1 MNDGWVIAE
10 RSFHVEHLKAYEGL
24 FTLGSGYMHVRGSL
38 EEHIAGAPQNVTY
51 PRMPANVTSE
61 QFLQTKCRW
70 GTYVPGVFGHHP
82 LLNNEM
88 VNLPFFLGIVPIADG
103 ERLDLETSRVEEYRR
118 VLHLREATLTRQ
130 FIWRTASGKRIEVE
144 FSRFVDAV
152 RSHLCVQRL
161 RVTPDTDLNLTI
173 RSGIDADVRT
183 NGYDH
188 FAEVR
193 LTPAGNDGIDCVV
206 RTDAGDTVRIL
217 TRLLPAAA
225 AWRHEAAGRTAELVA
240 DMTLPAGRTF
250 TLEKRTAVTTSRDL
264 QPAEPEDL
272 LNRVQAVT
280 CDELHAGHASA
291 WEQRWRTCDVEIGGD
306 DSSQLA
312 MRASLFHLLRAH
324 VTGDCRVAID
334 AKGYA
339 GEAYWG
345 RYFWDTEMFLLPFFL
360 YTDPARARTLV
371 DYRVQSLD
379 GARRNAA
386 KYGYPGARYG
396 WESDAKGDD
405 CCPNWQYADH
415 EVHVTA
421 DVAYGLAH
429 YARATGDEDYLQGPA
444 AEVLVETARYWMARL
459 DQRDGDDY
467 LSLLGVM
474 GPDEYTP
481 ISSNNA
487 FTNAMVGVA
496 LFLAACYGRAGGA
509 TVEECEAFAAAA
521 DALPEPRSED
531 GTLVLQCEEFESLAE
546 PRFDEHWKD
555 RTRSFASQVSQERL
569 YRTKCLK
576 QADVLM
582 LMMLFPDNYTDEEV
596 RTAWNYYVP
605 YTTHDSSLSAGA
617 HAIVATRLGM
627 KDEAWRFWQMG
638 QGIDLDI
645 AHGGAAE
652 GIHIAN
658 AAAMWQMA
666 VFGFAG
672 MKTAMG
678 TQVEICPLTFTPR
691 LPDRWSRLAF
701 PVVWKGV
708 PVHVEITPQGVGVHN
723 LGTQPLAVRVG
734 DQDGIVQAG
743 ERLIWETQT

>member
-1 MNDGWVIAE
+1 MNNGWTIAE
-10 RSFHVEHLKAYEGL
+10 QAFRIEHLKAYEGL
-24 FTLGSGYMHVRGSL
+24 FTLGSGYLHIRGSL
-38 EEHIAGAPQNVTY
+38 EEHISGAPQNVTY
-51 PRMPANVTSE
+51 TRLPANVTSE
-61 QFLQTKCRW
+61 KFLETKSKW
-70 GTYVPGVFGHHP
+70 GTYVPGIFGRHP

-88 VNLPFFLGIVPIADG
+88 INLPFFLGITPIADG
-103 ERLDLETSRVEEYRR
+103 ERLDLESSRIEDYRR
-118 VLHLREATLTRQ
+118 VLHLRTATLTRT
-130 FIWRTASGKRIEVE
+130 FVWRTESGKGIEVE

-152 RSHLCVQRL
+152 RPHLCIQRL
-161 RVTPDTDLNLTI
+161 RLTPDADLGLSI
-173 RSGIDADVRT
+173 RAGIDADVRT

-188 FAEVR
+188 FTEVH
-193 LTPAGNDGIDCVV
+193 LSPAGKVGIDCLVK
-206 RTDAGDTVRIL
+206 TDAGDTVRTL
-217 TRLLPAAA
+217 TRHIATAD
-225 AWRHEAAGRTAELVA
+225 WRYESTDRTAVLVA
-240 DMTLPAGRTF
+240 DVSLSAGRPF
-250 TLEKRTAVTTSRDL
+250 IVEKRTAVTTSHDL
-264 QPAEPEDL
+264 EPVDAEDL
-272 LNRVQAVT
+272 LTSVQALGY
-280 CDELHAGHASA
+280 DDLRMEHAAA

-306 DSSQLA
+306 ESSQLA

-345 RYFWDTEMFLLPFFL
+345 RFFWDTEMFLLPFFL
-360 YTDPARARTLV
+360 YTDPARARTLA
-371 DYRVQSLD
+371 DFRVQSLD
-379 GARRNAA
+379 GARQNAA

-396 WESDAKGDD
+396 WESDAEGDD

-429 YARATGDEDYLQGPA
+429 YAHATGDDGYLQGPA

-459 DQRDGDDY
+459 DQREGDEY

-487 FTNAMVGVA
+487 FTNAMAGVA
-496 LFLAACYGRAGGA
+496 LFLASCYGRAGGA
-509 TVEECEAFAAAA
+509 TAEECEAFAAAA

-531 GTLVLQCEEFESLAE
+531 GKLVLQCEEFESLAE
-546 PRFDEHWKD
+546 PRFDEFWKD
-555 RTRSFASQVSQERL
+555 RSKSFASQVSQERL
-569 YRTKCLK
+569 YRGKCLK

-596 RTAWNYYVP
+596 RTAWDYYLP

-617 HAIVATRLGM
+617 HAIVAARLGM
-627 KDEAWRFWQMG
+627 MDEAWRFWRMG

-645 AHGGAAE
+645 EHGGAAE

-658 AAAMWQMA
+658 AGAMWQMA

-672 MKTAMG
+672 MRTAMG
-678 TQVEICPLTFTPR
+678 TQAEICPLTFKPR
-691 LPDRWSRLAF
+691 LPKAWSRLAF
-701 PVVWKGV
+701 PVVWKGI
-708 PVHVEITPQGVGVHN
+708 PAHVEITPGGVGIRN
-723 LGTQPLAVRVG
+723 LGDKPLAVRVG
-734 DQDGIVQAG
+734 DQDGIVAAG
-743 ERLIWETQT
+743 DRLIWETRT